1 MSRRRRKLTLTP
13 RPGGFGELPAPDD
26 PRLPRLVSYDC
37 ASGRPRWWVQ
47 GPPPGIAAARL
58 RTRHAAATH
67 VGMRRRTN
75 DDVAYA
81 DEHRGLFVVCDGVG
95 GRSHGGVAA
104 YEAAE
109 AIHAWV
115 GRSRPPAATGWAEDA
130 VADASR
136 LVYEALQRAA
146 AAVYRRASDEPE
158 LKGMC
163 TTASLVLVH
172 GEFAVIGQVGDSR
185 VYLARGDELIQLTED
200 HTLRSAMRRQG
211 ITPPESTPRRS
222 ALTRAIGRQ
231 PTVAADVMALPLVP
245 GDRLLLCTDGLH
257 GTLADDDL
265 LALFDLDVADAALA
279 AIRRANTLDG
289 ADNVT
294 AIFVEVAA

>member
-1 MSRRRRKLTLTP
+1 
-13 RPGGFGELPAPDD
+13 
-26 PRLPRLVSYDC
+26 
-37 ASGRPRWWVQ
+37 
-47 GPPPGIAAARL
+47 
-58 RTRHAAATH
+58 
-67 VGMRRRTN
+67 
-75 DDVAYA
+75 
-81 DEHRGLFVVCDGVG
+81 
-95 GRSHGGVAA
+95 
-104 YEAAE
+104 
-109 AIHAWV
+109 
-115 GRSRPPAATGWAEDA
+115 
-130 VADASR
+130 
-136 LVYEALQRAA
+136 
-146 AAVYRRASDEPE
+146 
-158 LKGMC
+158 
-163 TTASLVLVH
+163 
-172 GEFAVIGQVGDSR
+172 
-185 VYLARGDELIQLTED
+185 
-200 HTLRSAMRRQG
+200 MRRQG